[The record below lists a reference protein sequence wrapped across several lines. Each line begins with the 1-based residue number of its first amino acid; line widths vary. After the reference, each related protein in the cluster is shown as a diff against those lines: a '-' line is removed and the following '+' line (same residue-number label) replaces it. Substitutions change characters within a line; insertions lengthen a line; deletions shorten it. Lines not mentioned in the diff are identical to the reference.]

1 MIIKNLSYPK
11 NSKKQADCLA
21 VRLLFRN
28 FVAKLCTDMTKYPI
42 GIQDFENLRQGGRTK
57 KKNHRI

>member
-1 MIIKNLSYPK
+1 MGLSYPK

-28 FVAKLCTDMTKYPI
+28 FAAKLCTDMTKYPI
-42 GIQDFENLRQGGRTK
+42 GIQDFENLRQGGRTQK
-57 KKNHRI
+57 KES